1 MKTLIICHI
10 NRHLV
15 AKYKQS
21 HFTSYNF
28 TKKVNNNLFPLCK
41 NKSNRGIGNYEAT
54 VTQSLKMAKSL
65 RFFVKPA
72 VYSETD

>member
-21 HFTSYNF
+21 HFTSYIF
-28 TKKVNNNLFPLCK
+28 TKKYTIIYFRYVKLNQTEELEITK
-41 NKSNRGIGNYEAT
+41 QR
-54 VTQSLKMAKSL
+54 L
-65 RFFVKPA
+65 RRV
-72 VYSETD
+72 